1 MHVWQEALT
10 LKVCACRPNSSDT
23 ALVEAVASQY
33 IMKYPH
39 RLSDGT
45 FSRPIDWLAD
55 GFFSLDFK
63 VTDSEWC
70 EAILCAPRLSYASH
84 HTHNHNHNYN
94 HHGPLI
100 SLTTR
105 LFGWMTHSWVLVSWW
120 LPHSC
125 WVTQHTWTRCVGVVP
140 RPHRL

>member
-1 MHVWQEALT
+1 M
-10 LKVCACRPNSSDT
+10 
-23 ALVEAVASQY
+23 EAVASQY

-70 EAILCAPRLSYASH
+70 EAICAPPLSYASH
-84 HTHNHNHNYN
+84 HTHNHNHNNN
-94 HHGPLI
+94 HHDPP
-100 SLTTR
+100 S
-105 LFGWMTHSWVLVSWW
+105 H
-120 LPHSC
+120 
-125 WVTQHTWTRCVGVVP
+125 
-140 RPHRL
+140 